1 MSHCDKINKNLD
13 KAVTSIRK
21 KKKPIL
27 NKINKIKL

>member
-21 KKKPIL
+21 KKKTYTEQ
-27 NKINKIKL
+27 NNQD

>member
-21 KKKPIL
+21 KKTYTEQ
-27 NKINKIKL
+27 NKQD

>member
-21 KKKPIL
+21 KKPIL